1 VIAANDLKRGGWV
14 ELEGDPWVVMDVT
27 RQTPSAR
34 GASLLVKAKLRNLRS
49 GSVQDYTFKGGDKLE
64 EPPLEE
70 RVVQFLYSDGSN
82 YHFMDQESYEQFELS
97 KEALGPATGFLI
109 DNLEGVK
116 ALWLGEE
123 VIGVDLPS
131 FVELRV
137 TECPPPVKGG
147 TSGNLTKIAT
157 LETGVEIQVPPY
169 LEQGELVRVD
179 TRDGT
184 FVQRVKE

>member
-1 VIAANDLKRGGWV
+1 VISANDLKRGGWV

-27 RQTPSAR
+27 RQVPSAR

-49 GSVQDYTFKGGDKLE
+49 GSVQDLTFKGADKLD
-64 EPPLEE
+64 EPNLEE
-70 RVVQFLYSDGSN
+70 RVVQFLYGDGST

-97 KEALGPATGFLI
+97 KDALGDAAGFLI

-123 VIGVDLPS
+123 VIGVELPS

-137 TECPPPVKGG
+137 AECPPPTKSG
-147 TSGNLTKIAT
+147 TSGNLGKTAT
-157 LETGVEIQVPPY
+157 LETGAETQVPAY
-169 LEQGELVRVD
+169 VEQGELIRVD
-179 TRDGT
+179 TRDGS

>member
-1 VIAANDLKRGGWV
+1 MIAATELKRGGWV
-14 ELEGDPWVVMDVT
+14 TLEGDPWVVMDVT

-49 GSVQDYTFKGGDKLE
+49 GAVQDYTFKGADKLD
-64 EPPLEE
+64 EPNLDK
-70 RVVQFLYSDGSN
+70 RTVQYLYNDGSSW
-82 YHFMDQESYEQFELS
+82 HFMDQESYEQFELDR
-97 KEALGPATGFLI
+97 ETLGDAVGFLT
-109 DNLEGVK
+109 DNLEVQ

-123 VIGVDLPS
+123 LIGVDLPNH
-131 FVELRV
+131 VELRV

-157 LETGVEIQVPPY
+157 VETGIEIQVPPY
-169 LEQGELVRVD
+169 LEAGELVRVD